1 MSRIRVAAEAIIA
14 AQPEAIYEIF
24 VDYHAKH
31 GHILPAEFRD
41 LEVEAGGH
49 GAGTIV
55 RFRTRIAGVERS
67 YRMIVSEPEPG
78 RVLMESDTLST
89 LVTTFTVTPIQ
100 DGQQTHVQIMTELD
114 SSSGLSSLFGR
125 MLLPLIMRPIYK
137 KELRQLAHLLA
148 TD

>member
-1 MSRIRVAAEAIIA
+1 MSRICVAAEAIIA
-14 AQPEAIYEIF
+14 AQPEVIYEIF

-31 GHILPAEFRD
+31 GRILPAEFRD

-55 RFRTRIAGVERS
+55 RFRTRVAGVERS

-89 LVTTFTVTPIQ
+89 LVTTFTVIPTQ
-100 DGQQTHVQIMTELD
+100 DGQQAHVQIMTELD
-114 SSSGLSSLFGR
+114 TSPGLSGLLER
-125 MLLPLIMRPIYK
+125 ALLPSIMQRVYK
-137 KELRQLAHLLA
+137 KELRLLAHIL
-148 TD
+148 TC